1 MNNKALFIT
10 IILIV
15 LVVGGFYL
23 FSEGGSSNTN
33 TESKTDKSTG
43 FRAGQKVIVYKSPVC
58 GCCVG
63 YAEELEKQGFEVETI
78 STEDM
83 GSIKDKY
90 GIPTD
95 KQSCHTIVMGD
106 YFIEGH
112 VPMVAVE
119 KLLKERPEIAGIGLP
134 RMPSGTPGMPGPKR
148 TPYEVYQSKDGEFSE
163 FVTI

>member
-1 MNNKALFIT
+1 MTLIGKRIT
-10 IILIV
+10 GIIVAVALIV
-15 LVVGGFYL
+15 LGGFY
-23 FSEGGSSNTN
+23 FMNGINDSRA
-33 TESKTDKSTG
+33 SKVASG
-43 FRAGQKVIVYKSPVC
+43 FGAGQKVTVYKSPVC

-83 GSIKDKY
+83 GAIKDKY
-90 GIPTD
+90 GIPAD

-119 KLLKERPEIAGIGLP
+119 KLLKEQPEIAGIGLP

-148 TPYEVYQSKDGEFSE
+148 APYEVYQSKDGEFSE

>member
-1 MNNKALFIT
+1 MNKKTVVTFIV
-10 IILIV
+10 ILSVIGIGTLYFMNDRGSTEV
-15 LVVGGFYL
+15 EITNGF
-23 FSEGGSSNTN
+23 G
-33 TESKTDKSTG
+33 
-43 FRAGQKVIVYKSPVC
+43 AGQKVTVYKSPVC

-83 GSIKDKY
+83 GAIKDTY
-90 GIPTD
+90 GVPAD

-119 KLLKERPEIAGIGLP
+119 KLLKEQPEIAGIGLP

-148 TPYEVYQSKDGEFSE
+148 GPYEVYQSKGGEFSE
-163 FVTI
+163 FATI